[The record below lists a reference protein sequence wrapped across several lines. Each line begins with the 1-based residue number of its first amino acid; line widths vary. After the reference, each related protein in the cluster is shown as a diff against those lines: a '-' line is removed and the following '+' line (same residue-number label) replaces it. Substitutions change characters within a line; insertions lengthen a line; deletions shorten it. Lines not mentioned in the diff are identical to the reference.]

1 MDRPTITTIDGTQH
15 IMRDLR
21 GRDWRLLGEFA
32 DDAPSYT
39 DADFLE
45 KHAAFV
51 TKFFDGVTTDD
62 ILDLPIEDIFPASIA
77 VRNFITAQIGA
88 KLEAIEKNSVA
99 DKAP

>member
-1 MDRPTITTIDGTQH
+1 MERPTITTIDGTQH

-32 DDAPSYT
+32 DDAPSYI

-51 TKFFDGVTTDD
+51 AKFFDGVTADD